1 MWTMNFQMFKMV
13 LEKAEELEIKL
24 STSAGSSKK
33 QESSRKHLSL
43 LYWLCQSFFFFI
55 TKAVFISTVSSNNH
69 DLCWYYK
76 DTSIL
81 QWTVIVFFL
90 KSGILLL
97 NPYNQLLL
105 TLQHGKV
112 KWSLTSWQ
120 PPDISHQWKTR
131 PFRWPLSI
139 LQYGILH
146 LLMEDT

>member
-1 MWTMNFQMFKMV
+1 MRFVIFMAYQS
-13 LEKAEELEIKL
+13 LG
-24 STSAGSSKK
+24 STSQAWYTLISCLF
-33 QESSRKHLSL
+33 QEEFPIH
-43 LYWLCQSFFFFI
+43 FEVI

-139 LQYGILH
+139 LQCGILH
-146 LLMEDT
+146 LLMEDR